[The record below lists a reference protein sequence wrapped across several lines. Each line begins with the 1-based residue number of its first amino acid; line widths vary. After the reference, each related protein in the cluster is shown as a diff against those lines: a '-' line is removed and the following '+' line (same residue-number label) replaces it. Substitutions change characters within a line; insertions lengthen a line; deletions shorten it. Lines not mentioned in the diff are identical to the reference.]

1 MIELKG
7 VNRAFKNG
15 NETTQVLKDIN
26 LNIQAGE
33 FIAVMGPSGSGKST
47 LINILGFIDRGY

>member
-33 FIAVMGPSGSGKST
+33 FIAVMGPSGSGKV
-47 LINILGFIDRGY
+47 R